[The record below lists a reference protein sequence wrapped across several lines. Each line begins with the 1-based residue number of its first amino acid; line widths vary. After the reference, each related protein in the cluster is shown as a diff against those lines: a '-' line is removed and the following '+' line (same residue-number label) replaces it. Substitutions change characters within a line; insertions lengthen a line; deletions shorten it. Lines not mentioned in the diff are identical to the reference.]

1 MFSGMGIP
9 GGCIGQD
16 KNKRYTSALFGGY
29 HEIPTGMSEAEFWD
43 ETDHQIKEMQY
54 NMAAQADRV
63 VSSYCL
69 AQEQMAHPVENET
82 VMQYDQAHNPAQRP
96 DARKVRR

>member
-16 KNKRYTSALFGGY
+16 TTKRYTPAMFGGY
-29 HEIPTGMSEAEFWD
+29 HEIPTGMSETEFWV
-43 ETDHQIKEMQY
+43 ETDHQIKEMRY

-63 VSSYCL
+63 LRTHAL
-69 AQEQMAHPVENET
+69 AQEQVAHPVENT
-82 VMQYDQAHNPAQRP
+82 TAQQYDQAHNPAQRP
-96 DARKVRR
+96 DVGKVRR

>member
-16 KNKRYTSALFGGY
+16 KNKRYTPALFGGY

-63 VSSYCL
+63 VRVHAL
-69 AQEQMAHPVENET
+69 AQDQNAKPVENET
-82 VMQYDQAHNPAQRP
+82 ALQYDSEHIPAM
-96 DARKVRR
+96 RKVRR